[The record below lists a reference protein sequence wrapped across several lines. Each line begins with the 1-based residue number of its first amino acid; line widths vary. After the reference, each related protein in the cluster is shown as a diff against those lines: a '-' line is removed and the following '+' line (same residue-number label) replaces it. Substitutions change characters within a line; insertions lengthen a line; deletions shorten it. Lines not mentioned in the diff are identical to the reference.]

1 MKASLAIRVATVVL
15 AGFAVAVFG
24 GAGMADAQP
33 RAALGAALPPP
44 IAQAFRRAEVP
55 LSAVAL
61 YVREVGAP
69 APRVSHRAGVPMN
82 PASTMKILTTSM
94 ALDLLG
100 RDFTW
105 KTDVLAAGPIIDGVL
120 AAPLILRGSG
130 DPKFTWEHLRDLV
143 SRLRAAGLATIAGD
157 ILVDRSHF
165 GPIRDTA
172 ETFDGQTLKPYN
184 VAPDALLFNFKSVGF
199 RFTPESDG
207 SVTVTTDGPPPD
219 GLTIVNQLRAGP
231 GPCGDWRQRIE
242 SRFDNGPNAARA
254 IFAGTYPSECGEREW
269 YVSLFD
275 HNGLIAGTFARLWRE
290 AGGQW
295 SGILRDGVAPREA
308 RLLAQHRSAPV
319 LDAVGDINKFSNN
332 VMTRQLML
340 TLDVEMN
347 GPPARLD
354 RLTDNARRWAR
365 SRMIDAES
373 IIIENGSGLSRIE
386 RLTAAGLAQ
395 ILEYGLTAPWSTEF
409 IASLPVAGIDGTLSK
424 RLAGGSAQG
433 RAFLKTGTLTGVK
446 ALAGY
451 LVRPDGR
458 KLLFVCFVNHPNAEA
473 AVPAMDAAV
482 EYFMQPAAAPTTG
495 TPAPEAE
502 GKSPAQRNPQRLR

>member
-1 MKASLAIRVATVVL
+1 MKAPPAVRALTVVL
-15 AGFAVAVFG
+15 AAFGLALVITVSVAEARTRAPVA
-24 GAGMADAQP
+24 AG
-33 RAALGAALPPP
+33 LPPP
-44 IAQAFRRAEVP
+44 IAQAFRAAGVP
-55 LSAVAL
+55 PSSVAV

-69 APRVSHRAGVPMN
+69 APRVAHRAAVPMN

-100 RDFTW
+100 PEFTW
-105 KTDVLAAGPIIDGVL
+105 KTDVLAAGPITDGAL

-130 DPKFTWEHLRDLV
+130 DPKFTWAHLRDLV
-143 SRLRAAGLATIAGD
+143 SRLRAIGLTTIAGD
-157 ILVDRSHF
+157 ILVDRSRF

-172 ETFDGQTLKPYN
+172 EAFDGQTLKPYN
-184 VAPDALLFNFKSVGF
+184 VAPDALLFNYKAVGF
-199 RFTPESDG
+199 RFTPEPDG
-207 SVTVTTDGPPPD
+207 NVRITTEGPPPD
-219 GLTIVNQLRAGP
+219 GLTIVNRLRTGP
-231 GPCGDWRQRIE
+231 GPCGEWRHRIE

-254 IFAGTYPSECGEREW
+254 TFAGLYPSECGEREW

-275 HNGLIAGTFARLWRE
+275 HNGLLAGTFARLWRD

-295 SGILRDGVAPREA
+295 SGILRDGATPRGA

-319 LDAVGDINKFSNN
+319 LDVIADINKFSNN

-340 TLDVEMN
+340 TLDAELN

-365 SRMIDAES
+365 SRAIDAET
-373 IIIENGSGLSRIE
+373 IVIENGSGLSRIE

-395 ILEYGLTAPWSTEF
+395 ILEYGVTAPWSTEF

-433 RAFLKTGTLTGVK
+433 RAFLKTGTLAGVK

-451 LVRPDGR
+451 LVPPDGR
-458 KLLFVCFVNHPNAEA
+458 KLLFVCFVSHPNAEA

-482 EYFMQPAAAPTTG
+482 EWFMQPTAAASPP
-495 TPAPEAE
+495 TPALRHP
-502 GKSPAQRNPQRLR
+502 RRDPQRLR